1 VINLKTAQALGI
13 TVSPKILL
21 QITEV
26 SSRRSHPNPP
36 IRPSW
41 CECEASGEARAC
53 AALDKKSRRWHSWP
67 TTGWGLLMAMQA
79 RETREA
85 VFPLNVAL
93 PFDATPAEHAACQAR
108 LQDMLYAIF
117 RRVRQTGG
125 TVADDMM
132 LLEDYLKHD
141 RMKWRE
147 VRLPRFRRHL
157 IARPPRAR
165 FGSLRSQPG

>member
-1 VINLKTAQALGI
+1 
-13 TVSPKILL
+13 
-21 QITEV
+21 
-26 SSRRSHPNPP
+26 
-36 IRPSW
+36 
-41 CECEASGEARAC
+41 
-53 AALDKKSRRWHSWP
+53 
-67 TTGWGLLMAMQA
+67 MAMQA

-147 VRLPRFRRHL
+147 ESDRFVFESVTIL
-157 IARPPRAR
+157 VWRPH
-165 FGSLRSQPG
+165 SQ